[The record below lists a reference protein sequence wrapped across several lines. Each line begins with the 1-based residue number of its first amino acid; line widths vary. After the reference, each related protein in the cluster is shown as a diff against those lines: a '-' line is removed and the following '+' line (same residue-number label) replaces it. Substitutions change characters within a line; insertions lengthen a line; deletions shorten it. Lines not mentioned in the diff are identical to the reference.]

1 MTDNNS
7 INIKEYI
14 WMFKKRKLIIFLIM
28 SISLACGFGI
38 KFLKEKSQIPIYQTS
53 SRIRINTAKNN
64 NDMVFDPSTISL
76 NQSISDTYLSLAK
89 SKYTLNEVKKLLN
102 SDLTPEEIEAKYS
115 LTVDESNSEFIN
127 INVTDTDPKRAAQ
140 IANIVP
146 NAFNN
151 ELIKT
156 INLDCIEVIDKAIE
170 PTSPLKVQES
180 SEPKIML
187 IIGAVISIF
196 VVLLLE
202 FLNNKIVT
210 PKDVEE
216 YWDIPLLG
224 VIPYEKPQKEKRLK
238 TKRVGRN

>member
-1 MTDNNS
+1 MGENNT

-28 SISLACGFGI
+28 IISLACGFGI
-38 KFLKEKSQIPIYQTS
+38 KFVREKSQVPTYQTS
-53 SRIRINTAKNN
+53 ARIRINTDKNN
-64 NDMVFDPSTISL
+64 KSGGFNPGTTSL

-89 SKYTLNEVKKLLN
+89 SKYTLNEMKKLLS
-102 SDLTPEEIEAKYS
+102 SDLSPEAIGAQYS
-115 LTVDESNSEFIN
+115 LSPDSDNAEFVN

-140 IANIVP
+140 IANTVP
-146 NAFNN
+146 IAFNS

-156 INLDCIEVIDKAIE
+156 INLDCIQVIDEAPE
-170 PTSPLKVQES
+170 PTSPLPMAKS
-180 SEPKIML
+180 SAPKKML
-187 IIGAVISIF
+187 IVGAVISIF

-216 YWDIPLLG
+216 HWDIPLLG
-224 VIPYEKPQKEKRLK
+224 VIPYEKPQKEKKSKLK
-238 TKRVGRN
+238 EAEVN